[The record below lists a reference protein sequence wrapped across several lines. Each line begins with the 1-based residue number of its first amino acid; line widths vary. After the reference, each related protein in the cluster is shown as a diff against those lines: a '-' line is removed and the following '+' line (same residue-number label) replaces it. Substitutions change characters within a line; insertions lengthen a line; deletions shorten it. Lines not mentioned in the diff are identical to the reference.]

1 MFLAARCHSFA
12 ASVEATVRTE
22 IKSKL
27 SRYLFGKDWSG
38 VCVSKDTFW
47 GTASWRGNWFLQ
59 MSNPTNF
66 TVSDSGSRN
75 GIEARFCASV
85 IRGREWKGWYES
97 STRLRWQF
105 RLCGH
110 CLEERRKWRDEL
122 DNRDFWSR
130 GDVDD

>member
-12 ASVEATVRTE
+12 ASVEATIRTE

-27 SRYLFGKDWSG
+27 PRYLFGKDWSG
-38 VCVSKDTFW
+38 VCVSKDTFL
-47 GTASWRGNWFLQ
+47 GTASWRGNWLLQ

-85 IRGREWKGWYES
+85 IRGREWKGVYEG
-97 STRLRWQF
+97 STRFRWQF
-105 RLCGH
+105 RQYGNR
-110 CLEERRKWRDEL
+110 LEGRRE
-122 DNRDFWSR
+122 
-130 GDVDD
+130 